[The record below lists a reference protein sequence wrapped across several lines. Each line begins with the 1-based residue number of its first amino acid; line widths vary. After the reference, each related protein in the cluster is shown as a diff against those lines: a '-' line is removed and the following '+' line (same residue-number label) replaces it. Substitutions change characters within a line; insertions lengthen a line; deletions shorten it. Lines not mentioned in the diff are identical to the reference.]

1 MKYQP
6 WLKHLP
12 VIAGGLFILIV
23 AIMAFVFRDYFAKPT
38 ESKKQVQQISVVR
51 PPPPPPPPPP
61 KPEIKPP
68 EVKEE
73 VKTEE
78 PEPEPEP
85 EPEAA
90 PDAEPPG
97 DQLGVDSDGSAGGDG
112 FGLVG
117 KKGGAGLIGGG
128 GGGGNAIIWYGQH
141 VARELTSELS
151 SALKDRPRQSKYS
164 AVVLVWISPDGNISK
179 VELAHSSGTPEID
192 EALRA
197 AISRIQGRFKP
208 PPERMPQPLK
218 VRIRS

>member
-1 MKYQP
+1 MKNKP
-6 WLKHLP
+6 WLKYLP
-12 VIAGGLFILIV
+12 LIGGGLLVLIV
-23 AIMAFVFRDYFAKPT
+23 AIIVYVFRDAFEKPAQ
-38 ESKKQVQQISVVR
+38 SKKQVQQVSVVR

-73 VKTEE
+73 EKI

-85 EPEAA
+85 EPEA
-90 PDAEPPG
+90 PEPEAEAPPG

-117 KKGGAGLIGGG
+117 KKGGAGLVGG

-141 VARELTSELS
+141 VAKELTSELGS
-151 SALKDRPRQSKYS
+151 SLRDRARNSKYS

-179 VELAHSSGTPEID
+179 VELANSSGTPEID

-197 AISRIQGRFKP
+197 AISRIHGRFKP